1 MYFSTCHLLSE
12 DLSAIERVE
21 WDHRFSECSH
31 QSEVDELRSQVSVGT
46 LKFVLYLYVQQL
58 HKVSLKASLVAGD
71 EWPSL
76 KNSQDLESSGRSTP
90 RGNKTLD
97 DHSHMLFIQ
106 HNIQEILELLV
117 EPENYSQTHPGESAL
132 TVEAVEAMGF
142 LIAGSVDKC
151 RSLVP
156 LHDIA
161 ILQTVQHKSGFSK
174 ITRTF
179 NLRKLSTWLK
189 DCMVQNP
196 FGISSCIANGRRLSW
211 PMAGEDKEAM
221 AESTTKRGKIATNAH
236 VVPKEQ
242 ARGNKIII
250 MSQVSKQTIA
260 RSSGTIDG
268 SSVKIHRSHYSYLY
282 LLSPLRSVTI
292 EKCRN
297 TTIVLGPIEIAL
309 YISHCENLTVIS
321 VARNVMISGSTSC
334 TLHLLTPN
342 RPVILGG
349 NDSILLAP
357 YHTFYGTLEE
367 QMSKSGI
374 GVNRNL
380 WDQPLCIGPDHKDTA
395 PIWETLSTQD
405 FFTFNIP
412 FEVAGRTQSIPMP
425 LPPKYQKAISQRQKH
440 IDSWQKTVKE
450 SGLSKEQRKE
460 FQKLVESRFHVWL
473 SETGHKLS
481 RFWFTLLPNGSD
493 DTIDTR
499 SEETHRDGET
509 DPDGDLVLTRRADGQ
524 QEEWNVLT
532 IAHFL
537 ATELKD
543 VGKQLWCGSLLLA
556 DYLIHIQG
564 ELNNKTVVELG
575 AGTALASIVA
585 SFFAKSVLC
594 TDIGEDVLR
603 LAEHNLD
610 QNWNCLLLL
619 KEKNYC
625 VCELD
630 WTSSGLVAVIYD
642 DKLTS
647 AFFNTIYSIMLN
659 PPSKSLYISLEK
671 RYIFTLEDRDVVAPA
686 YDYFR
691 ECLEAL
697 IKSTSDTGA
706 QFHHQEIPVTFPQ
719 FFTYN
724 RTKEMILCKI
734 YTTFPDR

>member
-1 MYFSTCHLLSE
+1 MEADEKVLSDVHLASE
-12 DLSAIERVE
+12 NVYVE
-21 WDHRFSECSH
+21 GHD
-31 QSEVDELRSQVSVGT
+31 
-46 LKFVLYLYVQQL
+46 Y
-58 HKVSLKASLVAGD
+58 
-71 EWPSL
+71 
-76 KNSQDLESSGRSTP
+76 
-90 RGNKTLD
+90 
-97 DHSHMLFIQ
+97 
-106 HNIQEILELLV
+106 
-117 EPENYSQTHPGESAL
+117 
-132 TVEAVEAMGF
+132 AV
-142 LIAGSVDKC
+142 
-151 RSLVP
+151 
-156 LHDIA
+156 
-161 ILQTVQHKSGFSK
+161 
-174 ITRTF
+174 
-179 NLRKLSTWLK
+179 
-189 DCMVQNP
+189 
-196 FGISSCIANGRRLSW
+196 
-211 PMAGEDKEAM
+211 
-221 AESTTKRGKIATNAH
+221 
-236 VVPKEQ
+236 
-242 ARGNKIII
+242 
-250 MSQVSKQTIA
+250 
-260 RSSGTIDG
+260 
-268 SSVKIHRSHYSYLY
+268 
-282 LLSPLRSVTI
+282 
-292 EKCRN
+292 
-297 TTIVLGPIEIAL
+297 
-309 YISHCENLTVIS
+309 
-321 VARNVMISGSTSC
+321 
-334 TLHLLTPN
+334 
-342 RPVILGG
+342 
-349 NDSILLAP
+349 
-357 YHTFYGTLEE
+357 
-367 QMSKSGI
+367 
-374 GVNRNL
+374 
-380 WDQPLCIGPDHKDTA
+380 
-395 PIWETLSTQD
+395 
-405 FFTFNIP
+405 
-412 FEVAGRTQSIPMP
+412 
-425 LPPKYQKAISQRQKH
+425 
-440 IDSWQKTVKE
+440 
-450 SGLSKEQRKE
+450 
-460 FQKLVESRFHVWL
+460 
-473 SETGHKLS
+473 S

-630 WTSSGLVAVIYD
+630 WTSSGLVADCGKYTQRKEDIDQIKDAQIFIAGDVIYD